1 MLEIQEKEFEKV
13 RHLTLLI
20 VRHSTYSVAETRKV
34 KSYNKPCVCLCFFS
48 VQVCD
53 CDDGAASVHH

>member
-20 VRHSTYSVAETRKV
+20 ESEIQHTVWQ
-34 KSYNKPCVCLCFFS
+34 KPEN
-48 VQVCD
+48 
-53 CDDGAASVHH
+53 